1 MCKRTSKTLS
11 ILFSFLLIL
20 ARISFAQW
28 STDPF
33 QNLAIA
39 DTTGE
44 QSIPKMAK
52 TSDGGCFISWFDNR
66 SGNYSVYLQRLNAL
80 GEAQFPSNGLL
91 ISDHPQQ
98 SWLTDS
104 DMAVDGSDNA
114 IIVFNDIRNG
124 GISDWD
130 IYAYKIS
137 SEGTFL
143 WGSDGISLSNVTVAD
158 FEVAPKVTVTSADNV
173 VVSWLKSAS
182 ADSVAVQKI
191 SASGQRMWG
200 DFGITLE
207 PAAGARLSAPD
218 LVAAENDSVIMIWKS
233 STGPVYAPTTKLYTQ
248 KYGPDGSKT
257 WGTDGV
263 LIYDLGH
270 ISAWTNPE
278 IYTDSIGGAF
288 YTWYDA
294 PSLSEFNVWVQH
306 IDAHGNLV
314 FPLNGVEAS
323 TNNTRLHLYPA
334 LSYFPQTDELFVFWI
349 EENTNQNQYGVY
361 GQKFSPQGNR
371 LWTDDGKQFMALGG
385 NTITFL
391 NSAPADTSIYLGYFE
406 SSAPGAFDAAVKS
419 FLIDRNGASVW
430 SPVLLSSASLGN
442 KDDLLMTVNT
452 QSRAFL
458 CWTDYRSPNFDIFA
472 QNVNLDG
479 TLGNPLVGIS
489 KAEQSIPA
497 DFVLFQNYPNPFNP
511 TTTIEFSLLH
521 AQFVTLGIYDILGQ
535 EITTLVSA
543 KLPAGKYKYDWNS
556 GERVSGVYFYRLEID
571 GYSKSLKMILLK

>member
-1 MCKRTSKTLS
+1 MYAKTLMTLS
-11 ILFSFLLIL
+11 VSFLFLLVL
-20 ARISFAQW
+20 AGISFAQW
-28 STDPF
+28 SADPL

-44 QSIPKMAK
+44 QSIPKMAT

-80 GEAQFPSNGLL
+80 GEVQFPSNGLL

-98 SWLTDS
+98 SWLTDY

-114 IIVFNDIRNG
+114 VIVFNDIRNG

-137 SEGTFL
+137 SEGIFL
-143 WGSDGISLSNVTVAD
+143 WGADGISLSNVAVAD
-158 FEVAPKVTVTSADNV
+158 FEVAPKVTATSADNV
-173 VVSWLKSAS
+173 VVCWLKSAD

-191 SASGQRMWG
+191 SAGGQRMWG
-200 DFGITLE
+200 NFGITLK

-218 LVAAENDSVIMIWKS
+218 LVAAENDSVIIIWKS

-248 KYGPDGSKT
+248 KLGPDGSKN
-257 WGTDGV
+257 WGTDGA

-278 IYTDSIGGAF
+278 ICADGSGGAF

-306 IDAHGNLV
+306 VDRHGNLV
-314 FPLNGVEAS
+314 FPINGIQAS
-323 TNNTRLHLYPA
+323 TNNTRLHLYPT
-334 LSYFPQTDELFVFWI
+334 LSHFPITDELFVFWI

-371 LWTDDGKQFMALGG
+371 LWTDDGKQYIALGG

-391 NSAPADTSIYLGYFE
+391 KSTPTDTSIYLSYFE
-406 SSAPGAFDAAVKS
+406 SSAPSTFDAAVKS
-419 FLIDRNGASVW
+419 FLIDKNGNSLW
-430 SPVLLSSASLGN
+430 GPVLLSSASLGN
-442 KDDLLMTVNT
+442 KDDLLMEVNA
-452 QSRAFL
+452 QSRAFS

-479 TLGNPLVGIS
+479 TLGNPAVGII
-489 KAEQSIPA
+489 KAQQSIPE
-497 DFVLFQNYPNPFNP
+497 DFVLSQNYPNPFNP
-511 TTTIEFSLLH
+511 TTTIEFSLLRT
-521 AQFVTLGIYDILGQ
+521 QFVTLRIYDILGH
-535 EITTLVSA
+535 EVTTLVSA
-543 KLPAGKYKYDWNS
+543 KLPPGKHKYYWNS
-556 GERVSGVYFYRLEID
+556 GEQGSGVYFCRLEV
-571 GYSKSLKMILLK
+571 GGSSKNVKMILLK